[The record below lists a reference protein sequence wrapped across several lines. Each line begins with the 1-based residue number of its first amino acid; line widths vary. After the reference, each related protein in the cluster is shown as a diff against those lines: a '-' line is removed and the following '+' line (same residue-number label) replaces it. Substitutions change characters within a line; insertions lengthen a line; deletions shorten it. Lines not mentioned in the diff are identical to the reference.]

1 MPELVAAWPDAVG
14 PAVAA
19 NAWPARI
26 ARDGTLHV
34 HTVDSMWAFELNARA
49 AEIAKRVDVAGVRFV
64 PGPLPDRSKTE
75 SEAERETRVEVN
87 EQDREEGAR
96 LAAEINDENLRKMVA
111 RAASASLARARD
123 SRFL

>member
-1 MPELVAAWPDAVG
+1 
-14 PAVAA
+14 
-19 NAWPARI
+19 
-26 ARDGTLHV
+26 
-34 HTVDSMWAFELNARA
+34 MWAFELNTRA